1 MSSLWLDH
9 VAGHRGAVTGRSWDE
24 RGRYDTVVVGAGV
37 TGLITGLL
45 LARAG
50 QHVAVVEAR
59 TIGAVTT
66 GNTTGKVSV
75 LQGTRLAEIGR
86 RHASHI
92 LRSYVEGNL
101 EGQQWLLRYCHDREI
116 PVGTAP
122 DFTFAQTESGVD
134 AVRAQYTAARS
145 AGLPVRL
152 VPELEIPVPHVDA
165 VTLDDQAFLD
175 PMPVLHAVAR
185 DLITHGGDV
194 FEHRRVTSVRTLVRF
209 HVLSTPDG
217 DIEARR
223 VVLATGTP
231 ILDRGGFFARLK
243 AERSYAAAF
252 RVPGG
257 APGGMYLTADQPTRS
272 LRPAE
277 AGRVLVVGGNGHD
290 VGRST
295 SPQAAVDDLLAWTGR
310 HFPGATPTHRW
321 SAQDYSSLNALPYV
335 GPLVPGSDGILI
347 ATGYGKWGL
356 SNGVAAGLVLA
367 GRILGGHMRWG
378 EAFQSYSP
386 TQLFDLPAAV
396 KANGEV
402 AVEMVAGWGDALV
415 GRQRGQGRARIVRE
429 GLLPVGEYT
438 SDGHTER
445 VCAVCPHLGGVLR
458 WNDAEA
464 SWDCPLHG
472 SRFTAG
478 GTLLEGPATTDLR
491 RL

>member
-1 MSSLWLDH
+1 M
-9 VAGHRGAVTGRSWDE
+9 R
-24 RGRYDTVVVGAGV
+24 
-37 TGLITGLL
+37 
-45 LARAG
+45 

-86 RHASHI
+86 RHAVHI

-145 AGLPVRL
+145 VGLPVRL
-152 VPELEIPVPHVDA
+152 VPELDIPVPQIDA
-165 VTLDDQAFLD
+165 VTLDDQAYLD
-175 PMPVLHAVAR
+175 PMPVLHGVAR
-185 DLITHGGDV
+185 DLIIHGGDV
-194 FEHRRVTSVRTLVRF
+194 FEHRRVTSVRTLGRL

-231 ILDRGGFFARLK
+231 ILDRGGFFVRLT

-272 LRPAE
+272 LRPADD
-277 AGRVLVVGGNGHD
+277 GRVLVVGGNGHD

-310 HFPGATPTHRW
+310 HFPGATGTC
-321 SAQDYSSLNALPYV
+321 Q
-335 GPLVPGSDGILI
+335 GS
-347 ATGYGKWGL
+347 
-356 SNGVAAGLVLA
+356 
-367 GRILGGHMRWG
+367 
-378 EAFQSYSP
+378 
-386 TQLFDLPAAV
+386 
-396 KANGEV
+396 
-402 AVEMVAGWGDALV
+402 
-415 GRQRGQGRARIVRE
+415 
-429 GLLPVGEYT
+429 
-438 SDGHTER
+438 
-445 VCAVCPHLGGVLR
+445 
-458 WNDAEA
+458 
-464 SWDCPLHG
+464 
-472 SRFTAG
+472 
-478 GTLLEGPATTDLR
+478 
-491 RL
+491 

>member
-1 MSSLWLDH
+1 MPSLWLDH

-37 TGLITGLL
+37 TGLILGLL

-86 RHASHI
+86 RHAVHI

-101 EGQQWLLRYCHDREI
+101 EGQQWLLRYCRDREI
-116 PVGTAP
+116 PVGTAS
-122 DFTFAQTESGVD
+122 DFTFAQTESGTD

-152 VPELEIPVPHVDA
+152 VPELDIPVPHVDA
-165 VTLDDQAFLD
+165 VTIDDQAFLD
-175 PMPVLHAVAR
+175 PMPVLHTVAR
-185 DLITHGGDV
+185 DVITHGGDV
-194 FEHRRVTSVRTLVRF
+194 FEHR
-209 HVLSTPDG
+209 P
-217 DIEARR
+217 
-223 VVLATGTP
+223 
-231 ILDRGGFFARLK
+231 
-243 AERSYAAAF
+243 
-252 RVPGG
+252 
-257 APGGMYLTADQPTRS
+257 ADD
-272 LRPAE
+272 
-277 AGRVLVVGGNGHD
+277 GRVLVVGGNGHD

-335 GPLVPGSDGILI
+335 GPLVPGSDGILV

-356 SNGVAAGLVLA
+356 SNGVAASLVLA
-367 GRILGGHMRWG
+367 GRILGGHMRWA

-415 GRQRGQGRARIVRE
+415 GRQRGKGRARIVRE

-438 SDGHTER
+438 SDGHTQR

>member
-1 MSSLWLDH
+1 MPSLWLDH

-37 TGLITGLL
+37 TGLILGLL

-86 RHASHI
+86 RHAVHI

-116 PVGTAP
+116 PVGTAS
-122 DFTFAQTESGVD
+122 DFTFAQTESGTD

-152 VPELEIPVPHVDA
+152 VPELDIPVPHVDA
-165 VTLDDQAFLD
+165 VTIDDQAFLD
-175 PMPVLHAVAR
+175 PMPVLHTVAR
-185 DLITHGGDV
+185 DVITHGGDV
-194 FEHRRVTSVRTLVRF
+194 FEHRRVTAVRTLVRF

-257 APGGMYLTADQPTRS
+257 APGGDRKS
-272 LRPAE
+272 
-277 AGRVLVVGGNGHD
+277 VV
-290 VGRST
+290 
-295 SPQAAVDDLLAWTGR
+295 
-310 HFPGATPTHRW
+310 
-321 SAQDYSSLNALPYV
+321 
-335 GPLVPGSDGILI
+335 
-347 ATGYGKWGL
+347 
-356 SNGVAAGLVLA
+356 
-367 GRILGGHMRWG
+367 
-378 EAFQSYSP
+378 
-386 TQLFDLPAAV
+386 
-396 KANGEV
+396 
-402 AVEMVAGWGDALV
+402 
-415 GRQRGQGRARIVRE
+415 
-429 GLLPVGEYT
+429 
-438 SDGHTER
+438 
-445 VCAVCPHLGGVLR
+445 
-458 WNDAEA
+458 
-464 SWDCPLHG
+464 
-472 SRFTAG
+472 
-478 GTLLEGPATTDLR
+478 
-491 RL
+491 